1 MAAGKAG
8 QAKDAARRRRAARIV
23 AALKDLYPV
32 PKSELAY
39 RTPFQLV
46 VAVML
51 SAQCTDKRV
60 NEVTPALFRRY
71 PSVAAFADADP
82 AEVAEIIRSVS
93 YYRTKARHAV
103 AAAQV
108 VRDRFGGTVP
118 RTEAELR
125 ELPGVAYKS
134 AHVIAG
140 ELYEAWEGIPTDT
153 HVKRFARKFDLT
165 DNVDLTKI
173 SKDLERLIPKGDWRY
188 VNNGLVLYG
197 RYVCPARVHDCR
209 NHPLTKLW
217 PEAADRWPA
226 ASGLI
231 HTHKIDRSAGQV

>member
-1 MAAGKAG
+1 MTARIS
-8 QAKDAARRRRAARIV
+8 AKETARRERAARIV
-23 AALKDLYPV
+23 SYLRKAYPS
-32 PKSELAY
+32 PKSELRY

-60 NEVTPALFRRY
+60 NEVTKDLYRKYRT
-71 PSVAAFADADP
+71 VDDFADADL
-82 AEVAEIIRSVS
+82 ATLTQELNTIS
-93 YYRTKARHAV
+93 YYRTKARHVV

-108 VRDRFGGTVP
+108 VRDRFKGKVP
-118 RTEAELR
+118 RTEGELR

-140 ELYEAWEGIPTDT
+140 ELFDTWEGIPTDT

-165 DNVDLTKI
+165 DQTDLTKI
-173 SKDLERLIPKGDWRY
+173 SKDLERLIPKKDWGY

-197 RYVCPARVHDCR
+197 RYVCKARPHDCTE
-209 NHPLTKLW
+209 HPLTKLW
-217 PEAADRWPA
+217 PEAANRWP
-226 ASGLI
+226 
-231 HTHKIDRSAGQV
+231 TAG